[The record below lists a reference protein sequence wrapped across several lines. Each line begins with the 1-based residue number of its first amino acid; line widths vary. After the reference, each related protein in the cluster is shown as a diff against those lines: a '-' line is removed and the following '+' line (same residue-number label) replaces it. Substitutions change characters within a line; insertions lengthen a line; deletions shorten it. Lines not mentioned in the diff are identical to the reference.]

1 MEIFGPCSFLNIQIQ
16 AEIQMEIHKT
26 KISST
31 TNDDND
37 DVTDVT
43 DGRDDNDDVNED
55 VKRGAVLPPVLLTA
69 LLTVQMEPSIITHNG
84 DDDVEE

>member
-1 MEIFGPCSFLNIQIQ
+1 MLTMLCQE
-16 AEIQMEIHKT
+16 
-26 KISST
+26 
-31 TNDDND
+31 NDDDNGND
-37 DVTDVT
+37 DDGDGIDGNDDCIDVA